1 VQSKQKCL
9 LCIAFNKERAQRYE
23 KRNKIGNLTEKNMK
37 ATEITITAQY
47 AIDKMLDSYELYKKK
62 FRSLDEH
69 LAFCQAIKTLFGDET
84 FNKVICPAAQ
94 IEAAKRY
101 HND

>member
-1 VQSKQKCL
+1 
-9 LCIAFNKERAQRYE
+9 
-23 KRNKIGNLTEKNMK
+23 MK
-37 ATEITITAQY
+37 ATEITITAQH
-47 AIDKMLDSYELYKKK
+47 AVEKMLSSYELYKKD

-84 FNKVICPAAQ
+84 FDKVICPAAQ

-101 HND
+101 PND